1 MKTIETKS
9 LAKTNA
15 RTTGVLYL
23 IIILSGLFSELFVRS
38 GIIVPGD
45 ATATA
50 ENIAANSFLFRIG
63 FVSDLV
69 MVMSDVGVALLFYLL
84 LKPVNQGLSMLAAFF
99 RLAQATV
106 LGINLLNF
114 YMPLLLL
121 GNSPIFSSFS
131 NEQLHSLSLLFLNAH
146 SYGYL
151 ISGVFFGISCVILG
165 YLIFKADYFPR
176 WLGSLIV
183 AAGISYL
190 IDCFVNF
197 LFPEF
202 SAKSEILVMTVAV
215 VSELSLCLF
224 LLIKGVKT
232 NSQKLIVTT

>member
-1 MKTIETKS
+1 MKTIQQMKEY
-9 LAKTNA
+9 A
-15 RTTGVLYL
+15 RTAGVLYL
-23 IIILSGLFSELFVRS
+23 IIIITGLFSEMFVRS

-50 ENIAANSFLFRIG
+50 ANIESNTFLFRIG
-63 FVSDLV
+63 FISDLI
-69 MVMSDVGVALLFYLL
+69 MVMSDVGVALFLYLV
-84 LKPVNQGLSMLAAFF
+84 LKPVNNGLSLLASFF

-114 YMPLLLL
+114 YLPLLLL
-121 GNSPIFSSFS
+121 NGGDYLSSF
-131 NEQLHSLSLLFLNAH
+131 NEDQLNSLSLLFLNAH

-165 YLIFKADYFPR
+165 YLIFKAEYFPK
-176 WLGSLIV
+176 WLGILVV

-190 IDCFVNF
+190 IDCVVNF

-202 SAKSEILVMTVAV
+202 ASTSEMLVMTIAV
-215 VSELSLCLF
+215 VSELSLCLY
-224 LLIKGVKT
+224 LLIKGVSIK
-232 NSQKLIVTT
+232 NQKV